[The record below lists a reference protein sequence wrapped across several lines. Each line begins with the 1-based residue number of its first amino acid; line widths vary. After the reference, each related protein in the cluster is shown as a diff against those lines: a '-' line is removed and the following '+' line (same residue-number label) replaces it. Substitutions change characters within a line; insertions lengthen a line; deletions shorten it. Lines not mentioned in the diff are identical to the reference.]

1 MSFASN
7 AVIAK
12 ARAVCGHSL
21 GAEDY
26 TQLTAKESVADVCAY
41 LKQTERY
48 GKALSSVNPQTVHR
62 GQLESLLRKSLF
74 DIFERFHSFDH
85 TKSREFFWYIVTQLE
100 IEQILSALQSVA
112 SGVSM
117 SYIAALPMFL
127 TEHSQLQLAAL
138 GMAKSFSEAAALLR
152 GTRYEKTVCPALVG
166 VESSGGLN
174 IGEIERRLYTE
185 FYLNMLKSTE
195 RDYKGAE
202 KKDLK
207 RLILGVIDMRNVVT
221 LYRYSRL
228 FGAGAQDAK
237 DALIPFRRRLSD
249 EAIERLAAEGDISR
263 IAAELDSMGYGLRS
277 QEIPATVEVLTDRIN
292 LDNLKKRLRLSQSSS
307 VVYFAF
313 MELLGFELK
322 NIKTIIEGI
331 RYGLDGSAILEMLVV

>member
-62 GQLESLLRKSLF
+62 GQLEALLRKSLF

-85 TKSREFFWYIVTQLE
+85 TKSREFFGYIVTQLE

-185 FYLNMLKSTE
+185 FYLNMLGNAEKN
-195 RDYKGAE
+195 YKGAE
-202 KKDLK
+202 RKDLK

-228 FGAGAQDAK
+228 FGADAQDAK

-249 EAIERLAAEGDISR
+249 EAIERLAAEGNISKV
-263 IAAELDSMGYGLRS
+263 AAELNSMGYGLRS
-277 QEIPATVEVLTDRIN
+277 QVIPATVEVLTDRISLN
-292 LDNLKKRLRLSQSSS
+292 DLKKKLRLSQSSS

>member
-21 GAEDY
+21 STEDY

-48 GKALSSVNPQTVHR
+48 GKALSPVNPQTVHR
-62 GQLESLLRKSLF
+62 GQLEAVLRKSLF
-74 DIFERFHSFDH
+74 DVFERFHSFDQ
-85 TKSREFFWYIVTQLE
+85 TKSREFFGYIVMQLE

-117 SYIAALPMFL
+117 SYIAALPLFL
-127 TEHSQLQLAAL
+127 TEHTQVELAAL
-138 GMAKSFSEAAALLR
+138 GMAKSFAEAAAILR
-152 GTRYEKTVCPALVG
+152 GTRYEKTVCPALVEA
-166 VESSGGLN
+166 ESSGELN
-174 IGEIERRLYTE
+174 ICRIERRLYTE
-185 FYLNMLKSTE
+185 FYMHMLKTVE
-195 RDYKGAE
+195 KEYKGAE

-207 RLILGVIDMRNVVT
+207 RLILGSIDMKNVVT

-228 FGAGAQDAK
+228 FGAEAQGAK

-249 EAIERLAAEGDISR
+249 EAIERLAEQSDISK
-263 IAAELDSMGYGLRS
+263 IAAELDRMGYGLHS
-277 QEIPATVEVLTDRIN
+277 QELPATVEILTDKIN
-292 LDNLKKRLRLSQSSS
+292 LDYLKKRLRLSQNSS

-313 MELLGFELK
+313 VELLNTELR
-322 NIKTIIEGI
+322 NIKTIVEGI
-331 RYGLDGSAILEMLVV
+331 RYGLDGSAILEMLVM

>member
-26 TQLTAKESVADVCAY
+26 TQLTAKESVADVCEF

-62 GQLESLLRKSLF
+62 GQLEALLRRSLF

-85 TKSREFFWYIVTQLE
+85 TKSKGFFDYIVMQLE

-112 SGVSM
+112 GGVSM
-117 SYIAALPMFL
+117 NYIAALPMFL
-127 TEHSQLQLAAL
+127 TEHSQLELAAL
-138 GMAKSFSEAAALLR
+138 GMAKSFAEAAALLR
-152 GTRYEKTVCPALVG
+152 GTRYEKAVCPALVAA
-166 VESSGGLN
+166 ESAGGLN
-174 IGEIERRLYTE
+174 IGAVERRLYTD
-185 FYLNMLKSTE
+185 FYLNMLKDTE
-195 RDYKGAE
+195 KSYKGAE

-228 FGAGAQDAK
+228 FGTDADAAK
-237 DALIPFRRRLSD
+237 EALIPFRRRLSD
-249 EAIERLAAEGDISR
+249 EAIERLAAESDIAKV
-263 IAAELDSMGYGLRS
+263 AAELDNIGYGLHS
-277 QEIPATVEVLTDRIN
+277 QELPTTVEVLTDRIN
-292 LDNLKKRLRLSQSSS
+292 LNDLKKKLRLSQSSS

-313 MELLGFELK
+313 MELLGMELK
-322 NIKTIIEGI
+322 NLKTITEGI
-331 RYGLDGSAILEMLVV
+331 RYGLDGAAILEMLVV